1 MQWHHLKLRSKSTV
15 TTATNKTR
23 IVELEHINDPCIP
36 EIVCGVPTFDFI
48 LTFLSTLAWFLML
61 ASFIVPNWGQV
72 RIMLRDEDELLLD
85 SGLWQVCYRITE
97 VDGNAPRK
105 CRMIEN
111 LDERNGEV
119 AAVKESMIRDKLD
132 FSLCLLDTKVTL
144 IIPFDSQW
152 PKLISS
158 VDSTFSCLLS
168 N

>member
-1 MQWHHLKLRSKSTV
+1 
-15 TTATNKTR
+15 
-23 IVELEHINDPCIP
+23 
-36 EIVCGVPTFDFI
+36 
-48 LTFLSTLAWFLML
+48 ML

-152 PKLISS
+152 PKLTLS
-158 VDSTFSCLLS
+158 VDFTFSCSLS